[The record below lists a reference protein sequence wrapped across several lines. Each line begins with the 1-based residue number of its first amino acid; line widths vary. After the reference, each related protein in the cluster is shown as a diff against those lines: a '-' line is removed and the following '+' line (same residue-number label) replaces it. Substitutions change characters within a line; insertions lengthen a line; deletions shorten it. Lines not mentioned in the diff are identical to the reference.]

1 MFHKLQSA
9 VCRKT
14 FSRVAAKC
22 VCVQIYTV
30 LIVGRTFEKF
40 CAEVQVVLQ
49 LWCIQ
54 NNPDKREGMRRLGTH
69 NPNNK

>member
-1 MFHKLQSA
+1 MSQSA
-9 VCRKT
+9 VYWENYL
-14 FSRVAAKC
+14 SRVAKC

-30 LIVGRTFEKF
+30 LIVGRTSEKF

-54 NNPDKREGMRRLGTH
+54 NNPDKQEGMRRLGTH